1 MADTIFHLYPL
12 ANQDNDIDCL
22 RRSLGMSAGGRI
34 DISKLPFTPEDATA
48 GTENELQTAITGK
61 VDNVDLPL
69 TIKQSSFYANLLKR
83 INCGDMPAKRLAAL
97 EHYLEPAGEQV
108 WENSW
113 VRFPLEHLSS
123 YSRKIFERDL
133 LYDKSQVAGPRRS
146 DSNRF
151 TFHQDGRTWLRVP
164 ISYLLKLSLAEVIS
178 DGDLPTE
185 LVEAG
190 QGCMKH
196 FLNDNTSPETFS
208 FYPSRATDGRTLG
221 SNAAAEMS
229 KRFAY
234 TQMLLQYANL
244 TFQLGVYGQK
254 ALVYFASNPPL
265 RQNELNDLIPDNFYR
280 ELFMSPCL
288 SGWNRGEEK
297 YRYMV
302 TCHQVLSRSQLN
314 AMKKLKDAGII
325 TTNLVVLPNTS
336 NISLANNGTHLSLGS
351 TVLSSLLQSQHPD
364 FTPDR
369 EKWAGDLAIK
379 IIEHFLPL
387 FVGTYSAAPYRL
399 AFSDFHPEKAL
410 GFLPHELDFT
420 HLRMIWRRWKKKA
433 RLNCCGHSLTPFG
446 PEWLDR
452 LISKTMGLKGDYI
465 PDKRLID
472 YLVSLMSTDQSPAL
486 DGCPGNHDKLLQD
499 LESQGTFD
507 ASMSLYLLYKLRSH
521 GDMGFSGFEGRYYSL
536 FFDLQND
543 FGEAVNLQMLISAL
557 AYKYILEGTITHR
570 DIPDNPSIESERR
583 QIFFAT
589 AIGLPTFFIRRDT
602 GNLFMR
608 KILQRVK
615 KIRPSARYQGYFRL
629 YNLEYRRALLSL
641 LREDAGDLIEMMG
654 LAETLQKLE
663 DRLLCPQ
670 FNSAEGRLIGD
681 ILQDTG
687 VRHPLQMEARSFN
700 QAAESYY
707 RHRLRRKHYDQALT
721 GLAADMAE
729 LDKSA
734 MTDGKL
740 RSILHALL
748 PENTSAGSFFQRH
761 QKSLLEGAVDGK
773 NLQILLQLTTLSISR
788 DQDRFRH
795 RTTGSVSREIFH
807 ASPVR

>member
-1 MADTIFHLYPL
+1 MADTIHHLYPL
-12 ANQDNDIDCL
+12 PNPDNNYDCL
-22 RRSLGMSAGGRI
+22 RRALGMPAGGRI

-48 GTENELQTAITGK
+48 GTENELQTAVIGK

-69 TIKQSSFYANLLKR
+69 TVKQSSFYANLLKR
-83 INCGDMPAKRLAAL
+83 INSGDMPGKRLAEL
-97 EHYLEPAGEQV
+97 EQYLEPAEEHV

-113 VRFPLEHLSS
+113 VRFPLEYLSS
-123 YSRKIFERDL
+123 YARKILERDL
-133 LYDKSQVAGPRRS
+133 LYDKSRVGGPQRS
-146 DSNRF
+146 DTNKF
-151 TFHQDGRTWLRVP
+151 TFHHDGGTWLRIPV
-164 ISYLLKLSLAEVIS
+164 SYLLKISLAEVMS
-178 DGDLPTE
+178 DGNLPME

-190 QGCMKH
+190 QACMKH
-196 FLNDNTSPETFS
+196 FLSDNTSPETFS
-208 FYPSRATDGRTLG
+208 FYPSRAADGHTLG

-244 TFQLGVYGQK
+244 TFQLFAHDQK

-288 SGWNRGEEK
+288 SGWDRGEDK
-297 YRYMV
+297 YQYMIM
-302 TCHQVLSRSQLN
+302 CHQVLSRSQLN

-351 TVLSSLLQSQHPD
+351 RKLTSLLDARHPD

-433 RLNCCGHSLTPFG
+433 RLNCFGHHLTPFG
-446 PEWLDR
+446 PEWFDQ
-452 LISKTMGLKGDYI
+452 LISKIMGLRGDYI

-486 DGCPGNHDKLLQD
+486 DGCPGNHDKLLRD
-499 LESQGTFD
+499 LESQGIFD
-507 ASMSLYLLYKLRSH
+507 ASMSLYLLCKLRCH

-536 FFDLQND
+536 FFDLQDD
-543 FGEAVNLQMLISAL
+543 FGEAADLQMLISAL
-557 AYKYILEGTITHR
+557 AYKYILEGTINHR
-570 DIPDNPSIESERR
+570 DIPDNPAIESERR
-583 QIFFAT
+583 QIFFGT
-589 AIGLPTFFIRRDT
+589 AIGLPTFYIRRET

-608 KILQRVK
+608 KILKRVK
-615 KIRPSARYQGYFRL
+615 KVRSSTRYQGYFRL

-641 LREDAGDLIEMMG
+641 LREDGGDLIEMMG

-663 DRLLCPQ
+663 DRLLYPE
-670 FNSAEGRLIGD
+670 FHSAEGRLTRD
-681 ILQDTG
+681 ILQDSG

-707 RHRLRRKHYDQALT
+707 RYRLRRKHYNQALT

-729 LDKSA
+729 LDKCA
-734 MTDGKL
+734 ITDGNL

-748 PENTSAGSFFQRH
+748 PENMSAGSFFQRH
-761 QKSLLEGAVDGK
+761 REALLQDVVDSK
-773 NLQILLQLTTLSISR
+773 NLQILLQLTTLNISR
-788 DQDRFRH
+788 DKDRFRYT
-795 RTTGSVSREIFH
+795 TTGSVSREMFH
-807 ASPVR
+807 ATPVR